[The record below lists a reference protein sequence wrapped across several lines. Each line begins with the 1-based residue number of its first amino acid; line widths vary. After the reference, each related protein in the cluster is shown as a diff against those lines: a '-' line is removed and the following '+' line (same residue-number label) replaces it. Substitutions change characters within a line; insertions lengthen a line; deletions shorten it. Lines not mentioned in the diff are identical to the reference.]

1 MATTINA
8 DTSNGVVITPD
19 TSGELELQSNGVT
32 QLALT
37 PSGIVSDLTVNGI
50 TVGRGG
56 GDIAT
61 NTAIG
66 TDALDNNTTGANNT
80 GLGSSA
86 GSTITTGSNNTLIG
100 YDAEPSSATVSNE
113 VTIGNASVDTLRMG
127 NGDVVYPS
135 ESGGGTLKAQ
145 VYTTSGTWTNP
156 GSVTSVK
163 VTIVSGGG
171 GGAGISP
178 VTPSNLSTIS
188 RAGPGGYGEAVVTIP
203 TGPVAV
209 TVGAGGVGAGSYLA
223 SGGAGGTSS
232 FGSFASATGGS
243 GAISSTFP
251 AAIPATAG
259 NFTTPGTILAKGASI
274 YADQALYGNDTV
286 VPSSYPAGGPTAASV
301 YSLTA
306 APISSTPGSTWGNSS
321 VRAGSG
327 GGSGNRGLTACRGR
341 GGMGGMVIVEWIE

>member
-113 VTIGNASVDTLRMG
+113 VTIGNASVDTVRMG
-127 NGDVVYPS
+127 NGDVVYPVAA
-135 ESGGGTLKAQ
+135 GGFTNMQ
-145 VYTTSGTWTNP
+145 VFTSPGTWTNP
-156 GSVTSVK
+156 GSVSTVK
-163 VTIVSGGG
+163 VTV
-171 GGAGISP
+171 
-178 VTPSNLSTIS
+178 
-188 RAGPGGYGEAVVTIP
+188 
-203 TGPVAV
+203 
-209 TVGAGGVGAGSYLA
+209 VGAGGGGKQGNFPAG
-223 SGGAGGTSS
+223 GTGGTSS
-232 FGSFASATGGS
+232 FGAFCSATGGT
-243 GAISSTFP
+243 GAYR
-251 AAIPATAG
+251 
-259 NFTTPGTILAKGASI
+259 TTPGDNYAIGGMGSGGNLNLRGGNASSQVLKGGDSSVGFGAVDARPTSYTSANSIATYGGGGAGSATTAMGGGGGGTAIEYIDGASI
-274 YADQALYGNDTV
+274 PGPVAVTIGVKGSPPPNMPAPNYN
-286 VPSSYPAGGPTAASV
+286 SYVRSAAGG
-301 YSLTA
+301 
-306 APISSTPGSTWGNSS
+306 I
-321 VRAGSG
+321 
-327 GGSGNRGLTACRGR
+327 
-341 GGMGGMVIVEWIE
+341 VIIEY